1 MQLTFSCTPSALKN
15 IEGTISPARLGRYA
29 GSAGVDKQKALQLYV
44 WNARLCEA
52 FYLPIQLCEVAI
64 RNAIHGALENKH
76 GDNWYERGSF
86 LCTLPKRLREEL
98 DGVIKDERSVYGAGM
113 TLNHIVSGLSLGF
126 WLHLLTKNYEGVLW
140 PNSFATTFPNKPG
153 HIDRDSLYNMVN
165 SLRIHRNRIAHHK
178 PVFDRQPTAEL
189 QNLMT
194 LIKWVCDDTFWFTK
208 TISTVQQTINQRP

>member
-1 MQLTFSCTPSALKN
+1 MHTIGTKEHRGNN
-15 IEGTISPARLGRYA
+15 IASTLRSIRGQCRCRQTKSPPT
-29 GSAGVDKQKALQLYV
+29 
-44 WNARLCEA
+44 LCMECKTVEA